1 MTHQD
6 AIYDQTGNCRR
17 NSTVPVVNTSSD
29 ICIFNMP
36 FFSMSGATKINC
48 ETQTCDLSGV
58 SYSNILTA
66 TTECFTTAA
75 MSADCF
81 TDIVWSTKIYEDN
94 VLVSTDIFYTSSNI
108 SDAPTINE
116 FSGSVNDSF
125 TTLGYDFTFSGTQ
138 YTINQDGSSELRI
151 DINTEVNYIP
161 NCIVT
166 GNTNGETLC
175 SCPSGYTLTPA
186 KDNCVL
192 TATTAATLNG
202 TIYTATTGDVNAG
215 YNNNGTAFYSTNLT
229 GDVPYILTGTSI
241 TLRNSNGTPITANA
255 IVGDPNTLWDSN
267 LNTLYGRLN
276 NCGIWTTE
284 PGIGQPTMEWIGF
297 STCIEITSGGTY
309 SIGLSADNW
318 GRFTID
324 GEVFFT
330 SESAAGNTETLSY
343 WRVFEVELSS
353 GKHIIEMEGKNN
365 TSNASFGAEIY
376 NVGIS
381 NLTGMTTESELSAV
395 TIFTTADYRSDVV
408 SGATGIQVLDLGE
421 SSGYSCP
428 TGYALDVC
436 GTGYTCT
443 QLNYTGS
450 TCLFTGT
457 CNDVNSVVC
466 DLDFTAT
473 TINSEEI
480 YNITGQTEIG
490 LGFNFTANTSEFLD
504 KNTTFKFQIFKYDHT
519 LGYFIDSS
527 KFESETYEWSSFSA
541 TSAITVSVP
550 VDSLTLDGD
559 YLIKSYF
566 THDVCTEFALLNGD
580 RDTLPSNNL
589 GSEYRLYEPYRDFHF
604 VAFNSADTPIIT
616 ASVGKSD
623 PLGSLIVSGLILD
636 GTSNTSVLPSAESD
650 FMVSING
657 LTLQEDLDYTLSA
670 LTNTTL
676 LTFNDTIVSGDVLTY
691 AYTNT
696 ENSSNIRGEGVEV
709 TTAIVS
715 GTTGNQGSEKVYYNT
730 TSGKYELYTD
740 LVPSGGDLIVTIN
753 GATLAGNIDYYLSTT
768 DSNRIILEGDLVV
781 GDVIGIYYTTNVTIQ
796 GDVTIPSFNIS
807 WGITNEPQ
815 NTNGLFTVE
824 FSDSEDF
831 TTLLTTSATTQ
842 YVEGQITY
850 SVPIEL
856 SGNVGDVQYYR
867 IKNEKTYEDICG
879 NPFTTTAYSEVIDI
893 TIQTNAFNSY

>member
-6 AIYDQTGNCRR
+6 TIYDQTGNCRR
-17 NSTVPVVNTSSD
+17 NSTVSVVNTSSD

-36 FFSMSGATKINC
+36 FFSMSGASKINC

-94 VLVSTDIFYTSSNI
+94 VLVNTDVFYTSTSI
-108 SDAPTINE
+108 SDEPSISE

-138 YTINQDGSSELRI
+138 YTINQDDFYELRI

-192 TATTAATLNG
+192 TATTAATFNG
-202 TIYTATTGDVNAG
+202 SGSTIVAGD
-215 YNNNGTAFYSTNLT
+215 TNPNYGSFRTYFFETIDKTNQSL
-229 GDVPYILTGTSI
+229 PYY
-241 TLRNSNGTPITANA
+241 RDTAN
-255 IVGDPNTLWDSN
+255 NTYLEDQTGGTLTVIAVSDIA
-267 LNTLYGRLN
+267 NTFWGTVAGTNGRLN
-276 NCGIWTTE
+276 AAGLSASTTE
-284 PGIGQPTMEWIGF
+284 WLGF
-297 STCIEITSGGTY
+297 TECIDIATGGTY
-309 SIGLSADNW
+309 YIGLGADNYA
-318 GRFTID
+318 RFSVD
-324 GEVFFT
+324 GELTVVLSGNNSTDRNFKAWNVFPYEFT
-330 SESAAGNTETLSY
+330 
-343 WRVFEVELSS
+343 S
-353 GKHIIEMEGKNN
+353 GKHIIEMQGLNQGAD
-365 TSNASFGAEIY
+365 SAFAAEIY
-376 NVGIS
+376 NPVD
-381 NLTGMTTESELSAV
+381 
-395 TIFTTADYRSDVV
+395 FTTLTAATSTGDTGLIFSTADKVGDTWDI
-408 SGATGIQVLDLGE
+408 GTNI
-421 SSGYSCP
+421 GYSCP
-428 TGYALDVC
+428 AGYALDIC

-457 CNDVNSVVC
+457 CSDVNSVIC

-480 YNITGQTEIG
+480 YNITGQTEID

-504 KNTTFKFQIFKYDHT
+504 KNTTFKFEIFKYDHT

-527 KFESETYEWSSFSA
+527 KFGSEVYEWSSFSA

-550 VDSLTLDGD
+550 VSTLTLDGD
-559 YLIKSYF
+559 YLIKGYF
-566 THDVCTEFALLNGD
+566 SHDVCTEFALLNGD

-604 VAFNSADTPIIT
+604 VAFNSAETPIIT
-616 ASVGKSD
+616 PSVGKSD

-636 GTSNTSVLPSAESD
+636 GTSNTAVLPSAESD

-696 ENSSNIRGEGVEV
+696 ENSSNIRGEGVEI

-730 TSGKYELYTD
+730 STGKYELYTD

-781 GDVIGIYYTTNVTIQ
+781 GDVIGIYYTSNVTIQ
-796 GDVTIPSFNIS
+796 GDVTIPSFSIS
-807 WGITNEPQ
+807 WAITNEPQ

-831 TTLLTTSATTQ
+831 TTLLTTSATTP

-856 SGNVGDVQYYR
+856 SGSVGDVQYYR

-879 NPFTTTAYSEVIDI
+879 NQYTTTAYSEVIDI